1 MSPTSLVALAAA
13 LLAAAPFA
21 EPAHA
26 SNAADPAAYAQ
37 TSLEVTVRGAGGQAL
52 AGAVV
57 RVGERPAVTTDGA
70 GRARVPGVAAGEYAV
85 SVTHPS
91 LGTRTA
97 RVTLPADAGSLELS
111 LAAGDGALAA
121 TVRRAVA
128 VAGVTATAQ
137 RNPALETLGFYR
149 RQEVNPG
156 QYVTEEEIQARR
168 AGRLTD
174 VLRRLKGVRIIR
186 YSPEMGMSAGS
197 RSSTDLEGHNRIASA
212 RGSTGISRAGP
223 CWMDVYLDGSLV
235 QSADVLDAALNLDQV
250 TTSNVIGVELY
261 HASEVPT
268 EYRGG
273 TSTCGVV
280 LIWTKH

>member
-1 MSPTSLVALAAA
+1 MHVFALAAV
-13 LLAAAPFA
+13 LLAAAPA
-21 EPAHA
+21 PPPAHTPRP
-26 SNAADPAAYAQ
+26 PAGVARIQ
-37 TSLEVTVRGAGGQAL
+37 TSLEVVVRGAGGEAL

-57 RVGERPAVTTDGA
+57 RVGDRPPATTDSA
-70 GRARVPGVAAGEYAV
+70 GRARLAAVAAGEYRV
-85 SVTHPS
+85 SVAHAS
-91 LGTRTA
+91 IGTRTA

-111 LAAGDGALAA
+111 PAAGADSLAA

-137 RNPALETLGFYR
+137 RNPALETQGFYR
-149 RQEVNPG
+149 RKEVNPG
-156 QYVTEEEIQARR
+156 QYVTEAEIQSRR

-174 VLRRLKGVRIIR
+174 VLRRLKGVRVIR
-186 YSPEMGMSAGS
+186 YSPEMGLSAGA
-197 RSSTDLEGHNRIASA
+197 RSGMDLEGHNRIASM

-235 QSADVLDAALNLDQV
+235 QSADVLDAAQNLDQV
-250 TTSNVIGVELY
+250 STSNVIGVEVY
-261 HASEVPT
+261 HASEVPA

-280 LIWTKH
+280 LIWTRH

>member
-1 MSPTSLVALAAA
+1 MIPASLFALAAA
-13 LLAAAPFA
+13 LLAAAPPQ
-21 EPAHA
+21 PAHA
-26 SNAADPAAYAQ
+26 SRAAANAAYAQ
-37 TSLEVTVRGAGGQAL
+37 ASLEVTVRGAGGQAL

-57 RVGERPAVTTDGA
+57 RLGERPAATTDSA
-70 GRARVPGVAAGEYAV
+70 GRARVPGVAAGEYTV
-85 SVTHPS
+85 SVTHAS

-111 LAAGDGALAA
+111 PAAGDGALAA
-121 TVRRAVA
+121 TVRHAVA

-156 QYVTEEEIQARR
+156 QYVTEEEIQSRR

-186 YSPEMGMSAGS
+186 YSPETGMNAGN
-197 RSSTDLEGHNRIASA
+197 RSTTDLEGHNRIASA

-223 CWMDVYLDGSLV
+223 CWMDVYIDGSLV
-235 QSADVLDAALNLDQV
+235 QSADVLDAAQNLDQV
-250 TTSNVIGVELY
+250 STSNVIGVEVY
-261 HASEVPT
+261 HASEIPS